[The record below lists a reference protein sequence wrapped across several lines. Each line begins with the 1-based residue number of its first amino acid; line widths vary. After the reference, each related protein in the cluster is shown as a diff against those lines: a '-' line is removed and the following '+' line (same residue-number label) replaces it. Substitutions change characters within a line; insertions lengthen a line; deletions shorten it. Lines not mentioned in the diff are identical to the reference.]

1 MKIPKF
7 NSDLLFCVESP
18 LPKVYIEELLI
29 KKLSEKNSLEINV
42 TEVEKNTT
50 NYRLD
55 WIMGSS
61 MMNLHINNKFL
72 ENHFKVN
79 SESFNDFQDKF
90 LDFIK
95 PFTKFSKIN
104 ELTDEFQSNRPFA
117 VFSAFYKTNDKYT
130 LHFLFELSG
139 DENIYW
145 KALIEVL
152 KTINLYNELEDNQL
166 KKAIKE
172 SYSPNKKIKYLVY
185 KENKWFVINPLLEVG
200 KEINDKY
207 RENKDFRIKKPHI
220 IINRDDFR
228 KYFVFDSNWVLVFD
242 NLETMMIKPNDV
254 SLYSNISDTNL
265 KRAREFYND
274 KILPRHKIW
283 YGAFPSSE
291 IQTEYYNY
299 FELIISSLI
308 FAYTALEAFANI
320 CIPNNYE
327 FLIEKSGIKTIYS
340 KEAIERK
347 YALREKF
354 KVILKNIMNTSD
366 PTKEDWWND
375 FIKLEDLRNEII
387 HTKQSKSEERYSKL
401 LQKDIFTLIE
411 SHKTIIKFYGKF
423 IERNKNELLEEYPYN
438 FDYDDFSPGLMT
450 NKNYD
455 KSYRSIHN
463 INLNKK
469 DEEE

>member
-7 NSDLLFCVESP
+7 KSDLLFCVEKP

-29 KKLSEKNSLEINV
+29 KKLDEKNSLEITV
-42 TEVEKNTT
+42 QEVEKDTT
-50 NYRLD
+50 NSRLD

-61 MMNLHINNKFL
+61 MMNLYINDKFL
-72 ENHFKVN
+72 EKHFN
-79 SESFNDFQDKF
+79 TDSESLNDFQDKF
-90 LDFIK
+90 LEFIK
-95 PFTKFSKIN
+95 PLTKFSKIN

-117 VFSAFYKTNDKYT
+117 VFSAFYKTKDKYI

-139 DENIYW
+139 DENVYW
-145 KALIEVL
+145 KALVEVL
-152 KTINLYNELEDNQL
+152 ETINLYNELEDNDL

-172 SYSPNKKIKYLVY
+172 SYSPNKKLKYLVY
-185 KENKWFVINPLLEVG
+185 KEHKWFVINPLLEVG

-220 IINRDDFR
+220 ILNRDDFR

-242 NLETMMIKPNDV
+242 NLETLMIRPNDV

-265 KRAREFYND
+265 KKAQEFYND

-283 YGAFPSSE
+283 HGGFPSLE

-299 FELIISSLI
+299 FELIISSII

-327 FLIEKSGIKTIYS
+327 FLIDKSGVKTIYS

-354 KVILKNIMNTSD
+354 KIILKDIMNTSD

-401 LQKDIFTLIE
+401 LQKGIFALIE

-423 IERNKNELLEEYPYN
+423 IEKNKKELLEEYPYN

-463 INLNKK
+463 INLDKK